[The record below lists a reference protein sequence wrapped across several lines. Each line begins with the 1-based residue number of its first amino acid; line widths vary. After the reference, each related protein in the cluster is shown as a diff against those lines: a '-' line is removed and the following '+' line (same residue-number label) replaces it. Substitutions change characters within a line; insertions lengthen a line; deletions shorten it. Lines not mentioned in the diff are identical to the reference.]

1 MIHIILNT
9 LLLLVFPYTI
19 LLTKVYFI
27 RGIMS
32 NYNFL
37 FISNLTY
44 VNEYSAKGR
53 PPLSLKPG
61 I

>member
-1 MIHIILNT
+1 MIYIILNT
-9 LLLLVFPYTI
+9 LLLPIFLFPR
-19 LLTKVYFI
+19 LLIKVWFI
-27 RGIMS
+27 RGITR

-37 FISNLTY
+37 FISNLMY